1 MKFLFVGL
9 LMFSSAFAQDP
20 SAYLK
25 NFDAKIYSLKTKGVK
40 DFVVDIESSKL
51 TKQMNDQQMFGKVEE
66 VIFRTYWTAEPERLA
81 IEIIG
86 LPDGF
91 REVKED
97 LKMSMIGMMDN
108 LIPQTA
114 AQRFAGYKFVQG
126 SKPKEIV
133 AQDTSGL
140 APVPSFVLK
149 FDEQDKLVLVTGQKP
164 IGTLEIKPVY
174 EKESFADGKWV
185 LTEQTTTSTENGQSV
200 TISKELD
207 YDKVQGIG
215 VLSEVEVTTEQKL
228 PGANAK
234 PASFRESVTFK
245 NYKLNEGAA
254 LKYFLGEAKAAQP
267 AQPQPAQSAKPK
279 KQ

>member
-25 NFDAKIYSLKTKGVK
+25 NFDAKVYSLKTKGVK

-51 TKQMNDQQMFGKVEE
+51 TKQMNDLQIFGKVEE

-97 LKMSMIGMMDN
+97 LKASMLGMIDN
-108 LIPQTA
+108 LLPQTF

-126 SKPKEIV
+126 SKPKEIS
-133 AQDTSGL
+133 AQDSTGL
-140 APVPSFVLK
+140 AVVPSYILK
-149 FDEQDKLVLVTGQKP
+149 FDEQDKMVQVTGQKP
-164 IGTLEIKPVY
+164 IGTLVIKPVY

-185 LTEQTTTSTENGQSV
+185 LTEQTTTSSENGATV
-200 TISKELD
+200 TITKELD
-207 YDKVQGIG
+207 YGKSQGIG
-215 VLSEVEVTTEQKL
+215 VLTEVEVTTEQKL
-228 PGANAK
+228 PMPDAK
-234 PASFRESVTFK
+234 PTTLRETVEFK
-245 NYKLNEGAA
+245 NYKINEGAA
-254 LKYFLGEAKAAQP
+254 LKYFLGEAKASQP
-267 AQPQPAQSAKPK
+267 AEQPVVAPQPK
-279 KQ
+279 KK